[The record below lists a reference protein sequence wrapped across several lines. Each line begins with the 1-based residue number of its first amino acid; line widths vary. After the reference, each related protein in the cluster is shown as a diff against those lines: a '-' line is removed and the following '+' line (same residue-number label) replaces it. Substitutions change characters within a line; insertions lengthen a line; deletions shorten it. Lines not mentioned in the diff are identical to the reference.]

1 MTDRTAVRTR
11 LARALPVPI
20 TGYRATDPLPGFAT
34 GWVTVIT
41 LGTLAI
47 LLLRAGRYDWYGDE
61 LYFLAAGHRPA
72 VSYVDQG
79 PVLPLLAYAMD
90 AVAPGSR
97 TMFRLPAILCAVG
110 SVILTAVCAREF
122 GGDRRAQVFAAVGAA
137 GAPFLIFQSA
147 SLSTFALDSLL
158 VALLLW
164 LLVRW
169 VRTGADGLLVGVAL
183 TAALAFQVKP
193 LVPLLL
199 AAVAAGVPAFGPRAL
214 FGRPALWVA
223 GGVAALTTGPA
234 LAWQAAHGWPQLG
247 MGAVIRGEQLAVA
260 GGIIQLPVHVIS
272 LTGPLGTA
280 LGLAGLWALVRTPEL
295 RDYRFLAAAAALLAA
310 FVGLAGGRPYYLAG
324 LFPVLFGV
332 GAVAVVHSRALLRL
346 GAAALGAISLALT
359 LVLLFALPVPAVREP
374 ARTQREMSDRLRF
387 TGTTGWAEFTAA
399 VEKGYERVPAGT
411 PTVTENYWQA
421 AGLEALTELPSIYSP
436 NRGYAPFGAPPESA
450 RTVLYV
456 LAGAPEPAWRTLF
469 PDATAMATADR
480 PLGFPGLSAGVTIW
494 RCDRPA
500 GGWAAAWNT
509 LSTNHFDAGW

>member
-1 MTDRTAVRTR
+1 MTEQTSVRTR
-11 LARALPVPI
+11 LARALPAPI
-20 TGYRATDPLPGFAT
+20 TGYRGSDPLPAFAT
-34 GWVTVIT
+34 GWVTVIA
-41 LGTLAI
+41 LGTLAL

-97 TMFRLPAILCAVG
+97 TVFRLPAILCAVA
-110 SVILTAVCAREF
+110 SIVLTAVCAREF

-147 SLSTFALDSLL
+147 ALSTYAVDSLL

-169 VRTGADGLLVGVAL
+169 VRTGRDGLLVGAAL

-193 LVPLLL
+193 LVPVLL
-199 AAVAAGVPAFGPRAL
+199 AGVVLGVLAFGPRAL
-214 FGRPALWVA
+214 LGRPALWAA
-223 GGVAALTTGPA
+223 GGAAALTALPA
-234 LAWQAAHGWPQLG
+234 VLWQAAHGWPQLA
-247 MGAVIRGEQLAVA
+247 MGAVIRGEQQAVA
-260 GGIIQLPVHVIS
+260 GGIVQLPVHVVT

-310 FVGLAGGRPYYLAG
+310 FVALAGGRPYYLAG
-324 LFPVLFGV
+324 LFPVVFGV

-346 GAAALGAISLALT
+346 GAAALGAVSVALT

-374 ARTQREMSDRLRF
+374 ARTQREMSDRLRY
-387 TGTTGWAEFTAA
+387 TGTTGWAEFVATAEQA
-399 VEKGYERVPAGT
+399 HARAPAGT
-411 PTVTENYWQA
+411 PIVTENYWQA
-421 AGLEALTELPSIYSP
+421 AGLEALTELPAVHSP
-436 NRGYAPFGAPPESA
+436 NRGYATFGPPPESA
-450 RTVLYV
+450 RAVLYV
-456 LAGAPEPAWRTLF
+456 LTGAPEPAWRALF
-469 PDATAMATADR
+469 PAATAVASADR

-500 GGWAAAWNT
+500 AGWAAAWRT
-509 LSTNHFDAGW
+509 LSDPHFDAGW

>member
-1 MTDRTAVRTR
+1 MIDQTSVRER

-20 TGYRATDPLPGFAT
+20 TGYRSSDPLPAFAT
-34 GWVTVIT
+34 GWVAVIA
-41 LGTLAI
+41 LGTLAL

-72 VSYVDQG
+72 ASYVDQG

-97 TMFRLPAILCAVG
+97 TVFRLPAILCAVAT
-110 SVILTAVCAREF
+110 VVLTAVCAREF

-158 VALLLW
+158 TGLLLW

-169 VRTGADGLLVGVAL
+169 VRSGQDGALAAAVLA
-183 TAALAFQVKP
+183 AALAYQVKP
-193 LVPLLL
+193 LVPVLL
-199 AAVAAGVPAFGPRAL
+199 AAVAAGVLAFGPRAL
-214 FGRPALWVA
+214 FGRPVLWVA
-223 GGVAALTTGPA
+223 GGFAALSAVPA

-260 GGIIQLPVHVIS
+260 GGIVQLPVHVVT

-295 RDYRFLAAAAALLAA
+295 RDYRFLVAAAALLAG
-310 FVGLAGGRPYYLAG
+310 FVALAGGRPYYLAG

-332 GAVAVVHSRALLRL
+332 GAVAVVHSRALFRL

-387 TGTTGWAEFTAA
+387 TGTTGWAELTAA
-399 VEKGYERVPAGT
+399 TEDAYARLPAGT
-411 PTVTENYWQA
+411 AIVTENYWQA
-421 AGLEALTELPSIYSP
+421 AGLAALTDLPAIYSP
-436 NRGYAPFGAPPESA
+436 NRGYAVFGAPPESA
-450 RTVLYV
+450 GTVLYV
-456 LAGAPEPAWRTLF
+456 LAGAPGPEWRALF
-469 PDATAMATADR
+469 PDATAVATADR

-500 GGWAAAWNT
+500 AGWAAAWNT